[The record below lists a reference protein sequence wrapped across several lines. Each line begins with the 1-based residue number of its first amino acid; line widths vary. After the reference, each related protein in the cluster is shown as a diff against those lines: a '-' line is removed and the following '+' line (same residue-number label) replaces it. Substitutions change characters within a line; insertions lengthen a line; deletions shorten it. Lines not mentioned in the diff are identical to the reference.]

1 MPVFSFGENEV
12 YDAKMQELAQKIDLL
27 LKLDRVGFAELWNKS
42 FWFKFLTEFVNGC
55 IYFFSLFTTLP
66 KMRPLNTV
74 VGKPIP
80 VSQVDEPTQE
90 QIDQLHSTYIHEL
103 TSLFNQHKGTYL
115 DDKTIELE
123 II

>member
-1 MPVFSFGENEV
+1 MFSFGENEIYGV
-12 YDAKMQELAQKIDLL
+12 KMHRIAQNCDLCFR
-27 LKLDRVGFAELWNKS
+27 LDRVEWVELLTKA
-42 FWFKFLTEFVNGC
+42 FWLQFLKEFINGL
-55 IYFFSLFTTLP
+55 IYAFYLFTTLP
-66 KMRPLNTV
+66 KRRPLNTV

>member
-1 MPVFSFGENEV
+1 MFSFGENEI
-12 YDAKMQELAQKIDLL
+12 YDAKMHRIAQNSDLCFR
-27 LKLDRVGFAELWNKS
+27 LDRVDWAELLTKS
-42 FWFKFLTEFVNGC
+42 FWFQLTKEIVNAL
-55 IYFFSLFTTLP
+55 IYSFHMLTTLP
-66 KMRPLNTV
+66 KRRPLNTV

>member
-1 MPVFSFGENEV
+1 MFSFGENEV
-12 YDAKMQELAQKIDLL
+12 YDAKMQELAQNSVTWLSIDRASLANFL
-27 LKLDRVGFAELWNKS
+27 SKS
-42 FWFKFLTEFVNGC
+42 FWCKLVKEFVPC
-55 IYFFSLFTTLP
+55 FIFVLLLITKLP
-66 KMRPLNTV
+66 KRRPLNTV

-103 TSLFNQHKGTYL
+103 TSLFNQHKGAYL